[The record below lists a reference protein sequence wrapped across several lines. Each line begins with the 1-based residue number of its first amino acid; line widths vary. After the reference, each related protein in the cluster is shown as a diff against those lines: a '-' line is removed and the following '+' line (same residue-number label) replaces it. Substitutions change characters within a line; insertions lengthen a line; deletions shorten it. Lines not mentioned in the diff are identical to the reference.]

1 MNDQKTHAM
10 KTNGADLMGTGAI
23 GKVLAQMSWP
33 AILSMTINA
42 LYNIVDSIFV
52 ARLSQEALT
61 AVSFVMPMQLLMI
74 SVTVGSGIGVNSLI
88 ARRLGARR
96 QEEAEQAAGNSILIG
111 LFNYMLFL
119 IIGLFVTVPFMRHYT
134 TEPSIYGYGVTYMRL
149 VLTLS
154 LFSSVEVIMEKVMQA
169 TGNMKGPMIC
179 SLSGAITNI
188 ILDPVLIFGLC
199 GAPRLEVAGAAI
211 ATVIGQAV
219 AFIIALFF
227 LKRQKVLKLGRH
239 SLRPRPAII
248 KDIYAVGFP
257 SIVMQAIGSV
267 MMIGYNTILAAEP
280 TAVAVLGA
288 YQKLQSFV
296 FMPVFGLNQGAL
308 PLMGYNYGARNRER
322 LMRTYKLALLAAITI
337 MAIGFLLFQSIPHLF
352 LKLFSADAK
361 MLQMGIPALRRISIC
376 FLPAAYGIMTST
388 LFQATGH
395 GTYSLFSSLIRQ
407 LVGILPLAY
416 ILYHYGGVEVSWLSF
431 PLAEILGVLYM
442 VLTFRHLYVK
452 EIKNLDHIT
461 EN

>member
-1 MNDQKTHAM
+1 MFQSSISPDQIA
-10 KTNGADLMGTGAI
+10 ALE
-23 GKVLAQMSWP
+23 LASFP
-33 AILSMTINA
+33 GEIVVVNA
-42 LYNIVDSIFV
+42 QDETF
-52 ARLSQEALT
+52 A
-61 AVSFVMPMQLLMI
+61 
-74 SVTVGSGIGVNSLI
+74 
-88 ARRLGARR
+88 
-96 QEEAEQAAGNSILIG
+96 
-111 LFNYMLFL
+111 
-119 IIGLFVTVPFMRHYT
+119 
-134 TEPSIYGYGVTYMRL
+134 
-149 VLTLS
+149 
-154 LFSSVEVIMEKVMQA
+154 
-169 TGNMKGPMIC
+169 
-179 SLSGAITNI
+179 
-188 ILDPVLIFGLC
+188 
-199 GAPRLEVAGAAI
+199 
-211 ATVIGQAV
+211 QAV
-219 AFIIALFF
+219 KY

-322 LMRTYKLALLAAITI
+322 LMKTYKLALLSAITI

-407 LVGILPLAY
+407 LIGILPLAY

-452 EIKNLDHIT
+452 EIKNLDQIT